1 MNVFLIGGGW
11 SDELAP
17 EIYGGFI
24 EAAAA
29 ASPAPRPRVL
39 LVVLGTD
46 EESLDYHERY
56 LRTLELVGGHDLEVV
71 RVPEGSTL
79 DPGVL
84 ERLDAVDG
92 LFVGGGPTPEYHAS
106 LEPAYARIRARVG
119 EGMAYA
125 GFSAG
130 AAIAG
135 SHAVI
140 GGWRIDGVPVCPEDS
155 NEELDEVTV
164 VEGIG
169 LVPGAV
175 DVHAAQWGNLS
186 RLVAVV
192 EAGLAPQGVAIDED
206 TTLAAGRARRRRRP
220 RLARD
225 PGHDRRG
232 PRHREGSHCIGSAHA
247 RDHDPR
253 AGRPRRPRARRGAC
267 PRAGCRRGAHR
278 RRRRRGQPGRRHA
291 APRAL
296 PAPARG
302 VGAARARGERARHR
316 RR

>member
-39 LVVLGTD
+39 LVLMGTD

-56 LRTLELVGGHDLEVV
+56 LRKLELVGGHDLEVV
-71 RVPEGSTL
+71 RVPEGSPL
-79 DPGVL
+79 DPAVV

-106 LEPAYARIRARVG
+106 LAPAYASIRARVG

-140 GGWRIDGVPVCPEDS
+140 GGWRIGGVPVCPEDS

-192 EAGLAPQGVAIDED
+192 EAGLAPHGVAVDED
-206 TTLAAGRARRRRRP
+206 TTIAADGRVVGAGRVW
-220 RLARD
+220 
-225 PGHDRRG
+225 
-232 PRHREGSHCIGSAHA
+232 HA
-247 RDHDPR
+247 T
-253 AGRPRRPRARRGAC
+253 RGATGEV
-267 PRAGCRRGAHR
+267 RVTAK
-278 RRRRRGQPGRRHA
+278 GRTA
-291 APRAL
+291 
-296 PAPARG
+296 
-302 VGAARARGERARHR
+302 
-316 RR
+316 

>member
-29 ASPAPRPRVL
+29 VSPAPRPRVL
-39 LVVLGTD
+39 LVVMGTD

-56 LRTLELVGGHDLEVV
+56 LRKLELVGGHDLEVV
-71 RVPEGSTL
+71 RVPEGSPL
-79 DPGVL
+79 DPAVV

-92 LFVGGGPTPEYHAS
+92 LFVGGGPTPDYHAS
-106 LEPAYARIRARVG
+106 LAPAYASIRSRVG

-140 GGWRIDGVPVCPEDS
+140 GGWRVDGVPVCPEDS
-155 NEELDEVTV
+155 NEELDAVTV

-192 EAGLAPQGVAIDED
+192 EAGLAPHGVAIDED
-206 TTLAAGRARRRRRP
+206 TTLAPGGRVLGAGRVW
-220 RLARD
+220 
-225 PGHDRRG
+225 
-232 PRHREGSHCIGSAHA
+232 
-247 RDHDPR
+247 R
-253 AGRPRRPRARRGAC
+253 ATRGA
-267 PRAGCRRGAHR
+267 AGEVCVTAS
-278 RRRRRGQPGRRHA
+278 GRSA
-291 APRAL
+291 
-296 PAPARG
+296 
-302 VGAARARGERARHR
+302 
-316 RR
+316 